1 MLNPAS
7 NTIIIHDYRVLE
19 ETYDTNS
26 SVFSGITMKNQED
39 SIMEKLNVAIAD
51 DNERMVRLLSDIIR
65 GDDELQ
71 VIGTAK
77 DGEEAYDLIKAK
89 EPDVVLLDIVM
100 PKLDGLSV
108 MDKIK
113 NDRNLKKYPAFIMI
127 SAIGQEKITED
138 AFALGADY
146 YIMKPFDNEMV
157 LNRIK
162 HVKRRGNRMNG
173 EAKKVNAY
181 EKNAVYLER
190 NLEGDV
196 TNIIHE
202 IGVPAHIK
210 GYQYL
215 REAIIMSVMDI
226 EMLNSIT
233 KILYP
238 TIAKKFQTTPSRVER
253 AIRHAIEVAWS
264 RGKMDT
270 IDELFGYT
278 INNGKGKPTN
288 SEFIA
293 LISDKIRLEYKN
305 RG

>member
-1 MLNPAS
+1 M
-7 NTIIIHDYRVLE
+7 
-19 ETYDTNS
+19 
-26 SVFSGITMKNQED
+26 M
-39 SIMEKLNVAIAD
+39 
-51 DNERMVRLLSDIIR
+51 
-65 GDDELQ
+65 DDELN
-71 VIGTAK
+71 VVGTAK
-77 DGEEAYDLIKAK
+77 DGEEAYEIIRNKQ
-89 EPDVVLLDIVM
+89 PDVVLLDIVM
-100 PKLDGLSV
+100 PKLDGLGV
-108 MDKIK
+108 MDKVNK
-113 NDRNLKKYPAFIMI
+113 DTTLKKRPAFIMI

-138 AFALGADY
+138 AFDLGADY
-146 YIMKPFDNEMV
+146 FIMKPFDNEMV
-157 LNRIK
+157 LNRIRHIK
-162 HVKRRGNRMNG
+162 DKSRHST
-173 EAKKVNAY
+173 EIKKVNAY
-181 EKNAVYLER
+181 EKKEEYVER
-190 NLEGDV
+190 NLEADV

-215 REAIIMSVMDI
+215 REAIIMSVNDI

-238 TIAKKFQTTPSRVER
+238 TIAKKYQTTPSRVER

-293 LISDKIRLEYKN
+293 LIADKIRLEYKV
-305 RG
+305 RQ

>member
-1 MLNPAS
+1 MFEKF
-7 NTIIIHDYRVLE
+7 TRR
-19 ETYDTNS
+19 
-26 SVFSGITMKNQED
+26 D
-39 SIMEKLNVAIAD
+39 SMEKLNIAIAD
-51 DNERMVRLLSDIIR
+51 DNERMVRLLGDIVRSDE
-65 GDDELQ
+65 ELQ

-77 DGEEAYDLIKAK
+77 DGVEAYELIKTA

-100 PKLDGLSV
+100 PKMDGLGV
-108 MDKIK
+108 MEKVNKDSTIK
-113 NDRNLKKYPAFIMI
+113 KHPAFIMI

-138 AFALGADY
+138 AFRLGADY
-146 YIMKPFDNEMV
+146 YIMKPFDNDMV
-157 LNRIK
+157 ISRIK
-162 HVKRRGNRMNG
+162 DVKNRNVARQS
-173 EAKKVNAY
+173 EVRKVQPY
-181 EKNAVYLER
+181 EKREELKER
-190 NLEGDV
+190 NLEADV
-196 TNIIHE
+196 TAIIHE

-215 REAIIMSVMDI
+215 REAIIMSVNDI
-226 EMLNSIT
+226 DMLNSIT

-270 IDELFGYT
+270 IDALFGYT

-293 LISDKIRLEYKN
+293 LIADKIRLEYRSN
-305 RG
+305 S